1 MARRS
6 GASTHRRT
14 ATPAAATT
22 LPAGLL
28 ALTLLAALLVVAPH
42 AEAAFDAP
50 KRLVVAAGLVAAA
63 AAALLRPGRPEA
75 RRAVFRSPAGALL
88 LAGGLLVLLS
98 TLFSPRPALSWDAL
112 RYGALLAL
120 ALRLGA
126 SPALAGRRA
135 LLPALALVG
144 GASANAAAALLAKA
158 GWTPFALV
166 ARPSADGLAAGAFLG
181 NEGLLGIVLA
191 FAAPVTLAL
200 ALASATRGARTAL
213 ALALVLQL
221 AALLSVRSLTGLFAA
236 FAGLTAVAFATPRLR
251 RPALL
256 AVPLVLVA
264 VAAIPPVRTRIVIAA
279 AELRRGD
286 VAALGT
292 YRAGPWSAAVEM
304 ARRRPLAG
312 FGPGTFGAE
321 YPAHRLAAERRAG
334 TRLTTPVPYASYGAA
349 HNDLLQAAAEL
360 GLPAALAFAAAAL
373 LVVVRLAR
381 RAGVDLEASA
391 LLGLLLAGGVVSLT
405 WFPMHRP
412 ELALPLLVAL
422 GRGLALSGGAEAAA

>member
-6 GASTHRRT
+6 GASPHRRT
-14 ATPAAATT
+14 AASEAAPT

-28 ALTLLAALLVVAPH
+28 ALTLLAALLVVAPR

-50 KRLVVAAGLVAAA
+50 KRLVVAAGLVAVAA
-63 AAALLRPGRPEA
+63 AGLLRPGRPETL
-75 RRAVFRSPAGALL
+75 RAAFRSPAGALL
-88 LAGGLLVLLS
+88 LAGGLLILLS
-98 TLFSPRPALSWDAL
+98 TLLSPRPALSRDAL

-120 ALRLGA
+120 ALPVGA
-126 SPALAGRRA
+126 SSILGGRRA
-135 LLPALALVG
+135 LLPALALVV

-158 GWTPFALV
+158 GWTPFTLV
-166 ARPSADGLAAGAFLG
+166 ARPFADGLAAGAFLG
-181 NEGLLGIVLA
+181 NEGLLGIALA
-191 FAAPVTLAL
+191 LAAPVTLAL
-200 ALASATRGARTAL
+200 ALASATRGARTAF

-221 AALLSVRSLTGLFAA
+221 AALLSVRSLTGLLAA
-236 FAGLTAVAFATPRLR
+236 VAGLTAVAVATPRLR

-256 AVPLVLVA
+256 ALPVVLVA
-264 VAAIPPVRTRIVIAA
+264 VTVLPPVRTRVVAVA

-292 YRAGPWSAAVEM
+292 YRAGPWAAAVEM
-304 ARRRPLAG
+304 ARRRPLSG

-321 YPAHRLAAERRAG
+321 YPVHRLAAERRAG
-334 TRLTTPVPYASYGAA
+334 TKLTTPVPYASYGAA

-360 GLPAALAFAAAAL
+360 GLPAALAFAGAAL

-381 RAGVDLEASA
+381 RAASGPEPAA
-391 LLGLLLAGGVVSLT
+391 LLGLLLAGGVASLA

-412 ELALPLLVAL
+412 ELALPLLLAL
-422 GRGLALSGGAEAAA
+422 GRGLALPRGREEAA